1 MDEITLKHL
10 KSLKLHETIEIET
23 NLHVIRVPS
32 GWIYV
37 FYNESTN
44 GNGRIATTTFV
55 PQSNVEQYVP
65 INQ

>member
-1 MDEITLKHL
+1 MDEITLERL

-37 FYNESTN
+37 FYNEVRD
-44 GNGRIATTTFV
+44 GRGRIATTTFV
-55 PQSNVEQYVP
+55 PQSNIEQYVS
-65 INQ
+65 N